1 MTLRLLMHL
10 GKSSDSDYRQETRT
24 LVPVTLR
31 LRRLSVEIDNIS
43 IEGLVKR
50 LAKSLIGFGVSYLD
64 CFAIK

>member
-1 MTLRLLMHL
+1 MTSEAPSVQQL
-10 GKSSDSDYRQETRT
+10 GT

-43 IEGLVKR
+43 IERLVKR